1 MNIYFINL
9 IIFQMVERN
18 ETRYQLEQDNKTYI
32 LTTSLINDKLKLKC
46 QDSNSQKFIGTFN
59 MNDLLRI
66 SRYFSSTNS
75 VEQVQLYLNGIIEK
89 QRIGIFPK
97 ENIITIVLYLINQ
110 DKIYIPLTLNIND
123 FYNNSNQYFQNQQE
137 NIFMDSTNYTEQQI
151 LDNLSPIYL
160 YDQKDK
166 QLIYNKYN
174 SMPYYTD
181 QNMSKISNI
190 SGVDSSSLI
199 PEIKNVTF
207 ENQEIQ
213 NINLSPNKNQLIS
226 IQNTSS
232 FPFPQADISN
242 NDYNFQ
248 IDENKIVKLEDDT
261 NIIRIEQEKIKN
273 EMKRVLNEASKLKQE
288 NEIFKTENASLSN
301 ENSTLKNENEK
312 YKEQIINYENEIK
325 TYKDENESYR
335 SQLNDSIY
343 KGRNDELLK
352 IKETYENEIQLL
364 KENCEKINK
373 ENESLKEEIEK
384 LKHDYTIVINENES
398 LINDVNNI
406 KANITNQ
413 QKDIL
418 NEDEIK
424 RLIEENSVFRIK
436 AQENESLKKQLEEYK
451 VKLKEQIEEREEEED
466 SQEFIEKN
474 EVIGDIIHN
483 KNELDMITNKIN
495 KENKKI
501 IINLLYKATADS
513 DRASVFH
520 EKCDKAKN
528 SIVLVETENGMRFGG
543 YTTCSWSGNCVD
555 KIDTDAFIFSFDK
568 MKTYDNI
575 PGDEAIG
582 CYPKFGPIFLG
593 CQIKIFDNFFI
604 KGGTTFERELN
615 FNTEEDYELTGGDRE
630 FKVKD
635 IEVYEVLFE

>member
-1 MNIYFINL
+1 MNIYFINI

-32 LTTSLINDKLKLKC
+32 LSTSLINDKLKLKC
-46 QDSNSQKFIGTFN
+46 QDSNSQNFIGIFN

-97 ENIITIVLYLINQ
+97 ENILTIVLYLINQ

-123 FYNNSNQYFQNQQE
+123 FYNSSNQYFQNQQE
-137 NIFMDSTNYTEQQI
+137 NIVMDSTNYTEQQI
-151 LDNLSPIYL
+151 LDNLSPTYL
-160 YDQKDK
+160 YNQNDK
-166 QLIYNKYN
+166 QLIYKYN
-174 SMPYYTD
+174 SIPYYTD
-181 QNMSKISNI
+181 QNLSKISNI
-190 SGVDSSSLI
+190 SGIGSSSFI
-199 PEIKNVTF
+199 PELKNVAF
-207 ENQEIQ
+207 ENQDIQ
-213 NINLSPNKNQLIS
+213 NINLSPNKNQLVS

-232 FPFPQADISN
+232 FPFPQEDISN

-343 KGRNDELLK
+343 KARNDELLK

-364 KENCEKINK
+364 RENFEKINK
-373 ENESLKEEIEK
+373 ENELLKEEIEK
-384 LKHDYTIVINENES
+384 LKHNYNIVINENES
-398 LINDVNNI
+398 LVNDINNI
-406 KANITNQ
+406 KANITNH

-436 AQENESLKKQLEEYK
+436 AQVN
-451 VKLKEQIEEREEEED
+451 
-466 SQEFIEKN
+466 
-474 EVIGDIIHN
+474 
-483 KNELDMITNKIN
+483 
-495 KENKKI
+495 
-501 IINLLYKATADS
+501 
-513 DRASVFH
+513 
-520 EKCDKAKN
+520 
-528 SIVLVETENGMRFGG
+528 
-543 YTTCSWSGNCVD
+543 
-555 KIDTDAFIFSFDK
+555 
-568 MKTYDNI
+568 
-575 PGDEAIG
+575 
-582 CYPKFGPIFLG
+582 
-593 CQIKIFDNFFI
+593 
-604 KGGTTFERELN
+604 
-615 FNTEEDYELTGGDRE
+615 
-630 FKVKD
+630 
-635 IEVYEVLFE
+635 

>member
-1 MNIYFINL
+1 
-9 IIFQMVERN
+9 MVERN
-18 ETRYQLEQDNKTYI
+18 ETRYQLEQDNKAYI
-32 LTTSLINDKLKLKC
+32 LTTSLIDDKLKLKC
-46 QDSNSQKFIGTFN
+46 QDSNSQTFIGTFN
-59 MNDLLRI
+59 MNDLLRL

-97 ENIITIVLYLINQ
+97 DNTINIVLYLINQ
-110 DKIYIPLTLNIND
+110 DKIYIPLSLNIND
-123 FYNNSNQYFQNQQE
+123 FYNNSNQYFQNQQG
-137 NIFMDSTNYTEQQI
+137 NIIMNSTNYSEQQI
-151 LDNLSPIYL
+151 LDNLSPNYL
-160 YDQKDK
+160 YNQNDK
-166 QLIYNKYN
+166 QLIYNYD
-174 SMPYYTD
+174 SIPYYSE

-190 SGVDSSSLI
+190 SSGISSFI
-199 PEIKNVTF
+199 PEFTNVTF
-207 ENQEIQ
+207 ENQEIK
-213 NINLSPNKNQLIS
+213 NINISPNNNQFVS
-226 IQNTSS
+226 IQNASS
-232 FPFPQADISN
+232 FQQGDISN
-242 NDYNFQ
+242 NDYNYK
-248 IDENKIVKLEDDT
+248 IDENKIDKLEDDT

-288 NEIFKTENASLSN
+288 NEIYKRENASLSN
-301 ENSTLKNENEK
+301 ENNILKEENEK
-312 YKEQIINYENEIK
+312 YKEEIMNYENEIK
-325 TYKDENESYR
+325 IYKDKNENYR
-335 SQLNDSIY
+335 NQLNDS
-343 KGRNDELLK
+343 RNNELLK
-352 IKETYENEIQLL
+352 IKESYENEIELL
-364 KENCEKINK
+364 KEDLEKLNK
-373 ENESLKEEIEK
+373 ENEKLKEEIEE
-384 LKHDYTIVINENES
+384 LKHNYTVATNENES
-398 LINDVNNI
+398 LVNDINNLKSSIANN
-406 KANITNQ
+406 

-436 AQENESLKKQLEEYK
+436 AQENESLKKQLEEYRI
-451 VKLKEQIEEREEEED
+451 KLKEQENEERDEEEE
-466 SQEFIEKN
+466 EEYIERN

-495 KENKKI
+495 KDNKKI

-513 DRASVFH
+513 DKASVFH

-555 KIDTDAFIFSFDK
+555 KNDADAFIFSFDK

-593 CQIKIFDNFFI
+593 CQIKIFDNFFT

>member
-1 MNIYFINL
+1 
-9 IIFQMVERN
+9 MVERN

-46 QDSNSQKFIGTFN
+46 QDTNSQIFVGTFN
-59 MNDLLRI
+59 MNDLLRL
-66 SRYFSSTNS
+66 SRYFSSTNN

-123 FYNNSNQYFQNQQE
+123 FYNNSNQYFQQE
-137 NIFMDSTNYTEQQI
+137 NIFMDSTNYSETQI
-151 LDNLSPIYL
+151 LDNLSPTYL
-160 YDQKDK
+160 YNQNDK
-166 QLIYNKYN
+166 QIIYNKYN
-174 SMPYYTD
+174 SLPYYTE
-181 QNMSKISNI
+181 QNISKISNI
-190 SGVDSSSLI
+190 SGIGASSFI
-199 PEIKNVTF
+199 PEFTNVTF
-207 ENQEIQ
+207 ENQELQ
-213 NINLSPNKNQLIS
+213 NMNLSPNKNDLVS
-226 IQNTSS
+226 IQNVSL
-232 FPFPQADISN
+232 FPQADISN

-248 IDENKIVKLEDDT
+248 IEENKIDKLEDDT
-261 NIIRIEQEKIKN
+261 NIIKIEQEKIKN
-273 EMKRVLNEASKLKQE
+273 EMKRVLDEASKLKQE

-301 ENSTLKNENEK
+301 ENKALQDENEK

-325 TYKDENESYR
+325 IYKDENESYR
-335 SQLNDSIY
+335 RQLNDSIY
-343 KGRNDELLK
+343 KTKNNELLK

-364 KENCEKINK
+364 RENFEKLNK
-373 ENESLKEEIEK
+373 ENESLKEEIEE
-384 LKHDYTIVINENES
+384 LKNNYTAVTNENES
-398 LINDVNNI
+398 LVNDINNL
-406 KANITNQ
+406 KANITNH

-436 AQENESLKKQLEEYK
+436 AQENESLKKQIEEYK
-451 VKLKEQIEEREEEED
+451 VKLKEQNEEREEEED

-513 DRASVFH
+513 DKASVFH

-555 KIDTDAFIFSFDK
+555 KIDPEAFIFSFDK

>member
-1 MNIYFINL
+1 
-9 IIFQMVERN
+9 MVERN

-46 QDSNSQKFIGTFN
+46 QDTNSQIFVGTFN
-59 MNDLLRI
+59 MNDLLRL
-66 SRYFSSTNS
+66 SRYFSSTNN

-137 NIFMDSTNYTEQQI
+137 NIFMDSTNYSETQI
-151 LDNLSPIYL
+151 LDNLSPTYL
-160 YDQKDK
+160 YNQNDK
-166 QLIYNKYN
+166 QIIYNKYN
-174 SMPYYTD
+174 SLPYYTE
-181 QNMSKISNI
+181 QNISKISNI
-190 SGVDSSSLI
+190 SGIGASSFI
-199 PEIKNVTF
+199 PEFTNVTF
-207 ENQEIQ
+207 ENQELQ
-213 NINLSPNKNQLIS
+213 NMNLSPNKNELVS
-226 IQNTSS
+226 IQNVSL
-232 FPFPQADISN
+232 FPQADISN

-248 IDENKIVKLEDDT
+248 IEENKIDKLEDDT
-261 NIIRIEQEKIKN
+261 NIIKIEQEKIKN
-273 EMKRVLNEASKLKQE
+273 EMKRVLDEASKLKQE

-301 ENSTLKNENEK
+301 ENKALQDENEK

-325 TYKDENESYR
+325 IYKDENESYR
-335 SQLNDSIY
+335 RQLNDSIY
-343 KGRNDELLK
+343 KTKNNELLK

-364 KENCEKINK
+364 RENFEKLNK
-373 ENESLKEEIEK
+373 ENESLKEEIEE
-384 LKHDYTIVINENES
+384 LKNNYTAVTNENES
-398 LINDVNNI
+398 LVNDINNL
-406 KANITNQ
+406 KANITNH

-436 AQENESLKKQLEEYK
+436 AQENESLKKQIEEYK
-451 VKLKEQIEEREEEED
+451 VKLKEQNEEREEEED

-513 DRASVFH
+513 DKASVFH

-555 KIDTDAFIFSFDK
+555 KIDPEAFIFSFDK
-568 MKTYDNI
+568 MKHMIIYL
-575 PGDEAIG
+575 EM
-582 CYPKFGPIFLG
+582 K
-593 CQIKIFDNFFI
+593 Q
-604 KGGTTFERELN
+604 
-615 FNTEEDYELTGGDRE
+615 
-630 FKVKD
+630 
-635 IEVYEVLFE
+635 

>member
-1 MNIYFINL
+1 
-9 IIFQMVERN
+9 MVERN

-46 QDSNSQKFIGTFN
+46 QDTNSQIFVGTFN
-59 MNDLLRI
+59 MNDLLRL
-66 SRYFSSTNS
+66 SRYFSSTNN

-137 NIFMDSTNYTEQQI
+137 NIFMDSTNYSETQI
-151 LDNLSPIYL
+151 LDNLSPTYL
-160 YDQKDK
+160 YNQNDK
-166 QLIYNKYN
+166 QIIYNKYN
-174 SMPYYTD
+174 SLPYYTE
-181 QNMSKISNI
+181 QNISKISNI
-190 SGVDSSSLI
+190 SGIGASSFI
-199 PEIKNVTF
+199 PEFTNVTF
-207 ENQEIQ
+207 ENQELQ
-213 NINLSPNKNQLIS
+213 NMNLSPNKNDLVS
-226 IQNTSS
+226 IQNVSL
-232 FPFPQADISN
+232 FPQADISN

-248 IDENKIVKLEDDT
+248 IEENKIDKLEDDT
-261 NIIRIEQEKIKN
+261 NIIKIEQEKIKN
-273 EMKRVLNEASKLKQE
+273 EMKRVLDEASKLKQE

-301 ENSTLKNENEK
+301 ENKALQDENEK

-325 TYKDENESYR
+325 IYKDENESYR
-335 SQLNDSIY
+335 RQLNDSIY
-343 KGRNDELLK
+343 KTKNNELLK

-364 KENCEKINK
+364 RENFEKLNK
-373 ENESLKEEIEK
+373 ENESLKEEIEE
-384 LKHDYTIVINENES
+384 LKNNYTAVTNENES
-398 LINDVNNI
+398 LVNDINNL
-406 KANITNQ
+406 KANITNH

>member
-1 MNIYFINL
+1 
-9 IIFQMVERN
+9 MVERN

-46 QDSNSQKFIGTFN
+46 QDTNSQIFVGTFN
-59 MNDLLRI
+59 MNDLLRL
-66 SRYFSSTNS
+66 SRYFSSTNN

-137 NIFMDSTNYTEQQI
+137 NIFMDSTNYSETQI
-151 LDNLSPIYL
+151 LDNLSPTYL
-160 YDQKDK
+160 YNQNDK
-166 QLIYNKYN
+166 QIIYNKYN
-174 SMPYYTD
+174 SLPYYTE
-181 QNMSKISNI
+181 QNISKISNI
-190 SGVDSSSLI
+190 SGIGASSFI
-199 PEIKNVTF
+199 PEFTNVTF
-207 ENQEIQ
+207 ENQELQ
-213 NINLSPNKNQLIS
+213 NMNLSPNKNDLVS
-226 IQNTSS
+226 IQNVSL
-232 FPFPQADISN
+232 FPQADISN

-248 IDENKIVKLEDDT
+248 IEENKIDKLEDDT
-261 NIIRIEQEKIKN
+261 NIIKIEQEKIKN
-273 EMKRVLNEASKLKQE
+273 EMKRVLDEASKLKQE

-301 ENSTLKNENEK
+301 ENKALQDENEK

-325 TYKDENESYR
+325 IYKDENESYR
-335 SQLNDSIY
+335 RQLNDSIY
-343 KGRNDELLK
+343 KTKNNELLK

-364 KENCEKINK
+364 RENFEKLNK
-373 ENESLKEEIEK
+373 ENESLKEEIEE
-384 LKHDYTIVINENES
+384 LKNNYTAVTNENES
-398 LINDVNNI
+398 LVNDINNL
-406 KANITNQ
+406 KANITNH

-436 AQENESLKKQLEEYK
+436 AQENESLKKQIEEYK
-451 VKLKEQIEEREEEED
+451 VKLKEQNEEREEEED

-555 KIDTDAFIFSFDK
+555 KIDPEAFIFSFDK

>member
-1 MNIYFINL
+1 
-9 IIFQMVERN
+9 MVERN

-46 QDSNSQKFIGTFN
+46 QDTNSQTFVGTFN
-59 MNDLLRI
+59 MNDLLRL
-66 SRYFSSTNS
+66 SRYFSSTNN

-123 FYNNSNQYFQNQQE
+123 FYNNSNQYFQQE
-137 NIFMDSTNYTEQQI
+137 NIFMDSTNYSETQI
-151 LDNLSPIYL
+151 LDNLSPTYL
-160 YDQKDK
+160 YNQNDK
-166 QLIYNKYN
+166 QIIYNKYN
-174 SMPYYTD
+174 SLPYYTE
-181 QNMSKISNI
+181 QNISKISNI
-190 SGVDSSSLI
+190 SGIGASSFI
-199 PEIKNVTF
+199 PEFTNVTF
-207 ENQEIQ
+207 ENQELQ
-213 NINLSPNKNQLIS
+213 NMNLSPNKNDLVS
-226 IQNTSS
+226 IQNVSL
-232 FPFPQADISN
+232 FPQADISN

-248 IDENKIVKLEDDT
+248 IEENKIDKLEDDT
-261 NIIRIEQEKIKN
+261 NIIKIEQEKIKN
-273 EMKRVLNEASKLKQE
+273 EMKRVLDEASKLKQE

-301 ENSTLKNENEK
+301 ENKALQDENEK

-325 TYKDENESYR
+325 IYKDENESYR
-335 SQLNDSIY
+335 RQLNDSIY
-343 KGRNDELLK
+343 KTKNNELLK

-364 KENCEKINK
+364 RENFEKLNK
-373 ENESLKEEIEK
+373 ENESLKEEIEE
-384 LKHDYTIVINENES
+384 LKNNYTAVTNENES
-398 LINDVNNI
+398 LVNDINNL
-406 KANITNQ
+406 KANITNH

-436 AQENESLKKQLEEYK
+436 AQENESLKKQIEEYK
-451 VKLKEQIEEREEEED
+451 VKLKEQNEEREEEED

-513 DRASVFH
+513 DKASVFH

-555 KIDTDAFIFSFDK
+555 KIDPEAFIFSFDK

>member
-1 MNIYFINL
+1 
-9 IIFQMVERN
+9 MVERN
-18 ETRYQLEQDNKTYI
+18 ETRYQLEQDNKAYI
-32 LTTSLINDKLKLKC
+32 LTTSLIDDKLKLKC
-46 QDSNSQKFIGTFN
+46 QDSNSQTFIGTFN
-59 MNDLLRI
+59 MNDLLRL

-97 ENIITIVLYLINQ
+97 DNTINIVLYLINQ
-110 DKIYIPLTLNIND
+110 DKIYIPLSLNIND
-123 FYNNSNQYFQNQQE
+123 FYNNSNQYFQNQQG
-137 NIFMDSTNYTEQQI
+137 NIIMNSTNYSEQQI
-151 LDNLSPIYL
+151 LDNLSPNYL
-160 YDQKDK
+160 YNQNDK
-166 QLIYNKYN
+166 QLIYNYD
-174 SMPYYTD
+174 SIPYYSE

-190 SGVDSSSLI
+190 SSGISSFI
-199 PEIKNVTF
+199 PEFTNVTF
-207 ENQEIQ
+207 ENQEIK
-213 NINLSPNKNQLIS
+213 NINISPNNNQFVS
-226 IQNTSS
+226 IQNASS
-232 FPFPQADISN
+232 FQQGDISN
-242 NDYNFQ
+242 NDYNYK
-248 IDENKIVKLEDDT
+248 IDENKIDKLEDDT

-288 NEIFKTENASLSN
+288 NEIYKRENASLSN
-301 ENSTLKNENEK
+301 ENNILKEENEK
-312 YKEQIINYENEIK
+312 YKEEIINYENEIK
-325 TYKDENESYR
+325 IYKDKNEDYR
-335 SQLNDSIY
+335 NQINDS
-343 KGRNDELLK
+343 RNNELLK
-352 IKETYENEIQLL
+352 IKESYENEIELL
-364 KENCEKINK
+364 KENLEKLNK
-373 ENESLKEEIEK
+373 ENETLKEEIEE
-384 LKHDYTIVINENES
+384 LKHNYTVATNENES
-398 LINDVNNI
+398 LVNDINNLKSSIANN
-406 KANITNQ
+406 

-436 AQENESLKKQLEEYK
+436 AQENESLKKQLEEYRI
-451 VKLKEQIEEREEEED
+451 KLKEQENEEREEEE
-466 SQEFIEKN
+466 EEEYIERN

-495 KENKKI
+495 KDNKKI

-513 DRASVFH
+513 DKASVFH

-555 KIDTDAFIFSFDK
+555 KNDADAFIFSFDK

-593 CQIKIFDNFFI
+593 CQIKIFDNFFT